1 MARPSGLKPDP
12 LSKECVW
19 GVMDKN
25 SKSLHL
31 TYLHPECYWSLTT
44 HITISWDRS
53 NNLCS
58 VDFQISQVIDWL
70 QYEWNLTMIF
80 QGIAYIFRLLNHSL
94 VHNGADFLH
103 VVHIVV
109 HHIFTRHRSRQP
121 PALLTCFSQLLTVWS
136 IWKPLLDR
144 KCFRDR
150 YLPG

>member
-19 GVMDKN
+19 GVMDEN

-31 TYLHPECYWSLTT
+31 TYLHPECYWSLAT
-44 HITISWDRS
+44 HLTISWNRS
-53 NNLCS
+53 NHLCS
-58 VDFQISQVIDWL
+58 IDFQSHWL

-80 QGIAYIFRLLNHSL
+80 QRMVYIFRLLNHSL

-109 HHIFTRHRSRQP
+109 HHIFTP
-121 PALLTCFSQLLTVWS
+121 PPIQTAASPIALLQPAAYCL
-136 IWKPLLDR
+136 I
-144 KCFRDR
+144 
-150 YLPG
+150 YLETSLGQKVLQR